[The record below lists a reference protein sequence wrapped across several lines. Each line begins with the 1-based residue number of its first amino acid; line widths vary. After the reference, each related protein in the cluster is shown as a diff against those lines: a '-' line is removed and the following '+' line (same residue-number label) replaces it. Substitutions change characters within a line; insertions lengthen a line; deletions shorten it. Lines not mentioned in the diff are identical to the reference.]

1 MQRAVASKA
10 LPRARVVFSGIQP
23 TGVPHLG
30 NYVGALR
37 QWLRLQ
43 HQEKPD
49 TKLIYSIVD
58 LHAITVPQNPERLRR
73 HKREALA
80 ALLAIGIDPDRCT
93 LFYQSSV
100 GDPRFNH
107 SLAHPLTCFLESV
120 APSFLRLTLAGGR
133 SRRTRSSCGF
143 SPARHPSVTYRG

>member
-1 MQRAVASKA
+1 MTR
-10 LPRARVVFSGIQP
+10 VFSGIQP
-23 TGVPHLG
+23 SGDLHLG
-30 NYVGALR
+30 NYLGALR
-37 QWLRLQ
+37 RFVDDQ
-43 HQEKPD
+43 HEHD
-49 TKLIYSIVD
+49 SLFCIVD